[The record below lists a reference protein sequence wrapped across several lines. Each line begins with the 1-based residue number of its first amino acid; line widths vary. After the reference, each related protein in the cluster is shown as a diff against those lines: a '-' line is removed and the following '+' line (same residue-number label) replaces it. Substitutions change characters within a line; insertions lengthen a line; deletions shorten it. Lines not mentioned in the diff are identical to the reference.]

1 MALKPANILRQDRPI
16 VLLHNHHA
24 SFHSYYVDIEPLLLY
39 LNLLI
44 VNNTLQIAY
53 SVLHYIKKK
62 IVGEE
67 PVKHRVTDKSIYV
80 VSGLIA
86 LSWIAASVLLGVLKL
101 GLAIRILIGL
111 VPVSLLVYQIILG
124 FRYARGQDEVQKRII
139 LEGLALAFAI
149 ALPLIFLI
157 GFIIKAG
164 VNLPFGFMDSGYLM
178 EVTLLIGYAI
188 AYRRYQ

>member
-1 MALKPANILRQDRPI
+1 M
-16 VLLHNHHA
+16 
-24 SFHSYYVDIEPLLLY
+24 
-39 LNLLI
+39 
-44 VNNTLQIAY
+44 
-53 SVLHYIKKK
+53 
-62 IVGEE
+62 
-67 PVKHRVTDKSIYV
+67 KHRVTDKSIYV